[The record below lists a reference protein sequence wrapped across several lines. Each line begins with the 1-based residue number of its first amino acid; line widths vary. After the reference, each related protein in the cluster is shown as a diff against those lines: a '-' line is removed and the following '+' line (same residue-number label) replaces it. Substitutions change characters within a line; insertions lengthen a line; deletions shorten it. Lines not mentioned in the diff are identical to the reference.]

1 MKCSNANES
10 LTLKGTTMS
19 TPITAKAVSEL
30 RQRTGAG
37 MMDCKKALEE
47 TAGDMDAAVEYL
59 RMKGMAKADK
69 RADRS
74 AKEGIVGTADTE
86 RRPQRRADRS
96 WLRNRFRC
104 TQRGLRQV
112 RRFTRRAAV
121 AVGSR
126 PTRQRFL
133 AEPMADGSGTVD
145 EYVKVTSAKTG
156 ELTVVKNVARF
167 DAGENGQVGIYSH
180 HNKKL
185 ATMVQITAI
194 VARSS
199 IAHEGTRELIKFIA
213 EHIAAMSPIAV
224 DRTGVLAGAK
234 IESEQRIAEEQAR
247 EAGKPDAMIAKI
259 ATGKVEAF
267 VKDVTLL
274 PQAWVRDPKQTIAD
288 VIKDTEGR
296 VGGKITVDRFI
307 RLQLGAD

>member
-1 MKCSNANES
+1 
-10 LTLKGTTMS
+10 MS

-47 TAGDMDAAVEYL
+47 TSGDMDTAVEYL
-59 RMKGMAKADK
+59 RKKGMAKADK

-74 AKEGIVGTADTE
+74 AKEGIVGSEILNDG
-86 RRPQRRADRS
+86 RS
-96 WLRNRFRC
+96 GVLVEVGCETDFVARNEDFGAFVNKLVVQMAQSKA
-104 TQRGLRQV
+104 TD
-112 RRFTRRAAV
+112 AA
-121 AVGSR
+121 
-126 PTRQRFL
+126 TFL
-133 AEPMADGSGTVD
+133 AESMAGANSTVEEFVKMESG
-145 EYVKVTSAKTG
+145 KTG
-156 ELTVVKNVARF
+156 ELTVVKRVARF
-167 DAGENGQVGIYSH
+167 DAGANGQVGIYSH

-185 ATMVQITAI
+185 ATMVQITASSPE
-194 VARSS
+194 VA
-199 IAHEGTRELIKFIA
+199 AHEGTRELIKFIA
-213 EHIAAMSPIAV
+213 EHISAMNPIAV
-224 DRTGVLAGAK
+224 DRTGIAPEKLA
-234 IESEQRIAEEQAR
+234 SEQRIAEEQAR

-288 VIKDTEGR
+288 IIKDTEGR
-296 VGGKITVDRFI
+296 AGGKITVDRFV